1 MGVDE
6 MSTNDNGKP
15 IGSVAPPPQGFGVAG
30 TETLMRNS
38 IFLPNL
44 VQTGDQGPPLPSGLS
59 AAPTAGTLW
68 RAFIRVAP
76 LALFF
81 GILTAGAAVAVVYL
95 ITPPKYPV
103 SVLIKVNSSKP
114 GGGIG
119 GGTQEDVE
127 FSMLKSFQMEL
138 VKSREVIN
146 KALEMQVKDL
156 TKGMKGTS
164 VDSRFVKELPLV
176 QAQGDPVDWLQGIKA
191 EPHLKSQE
199 IIVVSG
205 TTRDRPEDL
214 TIVMNALGKALE
226 DENQSREEQKH
237 HTLIE
242 QAQAKQVEG
251 AIRLEQRR
259 KLLALK
265 TRNGSDDELV
275 KKHLDRL
282 ETQLSDNSKT
292 LGTLRLDAIS
302 VESQIKSLT
311 MHMNNADLSQAPPE
325 LVNDLIKN
333 DPAAAPL
340 FLDLQK
346 AVKDLSDAQKATT
359 NQAFL
364 GRYFDAK
371 LEREKAIEDYKFQ
384 NRPAIQQRYREKVL
398 NESSAE
404 LRKLKDRL
412 GGLKEQ
418 ERAVGQEMANAQAE
432 LDRIK
437 PNSGPTPEVV
447 ALKNEIEALEKAQ
460 GEVTRHIALLK
471 VNVPQQRVSVYQ
483 NAIVPGGLDYS
494 RFTKLAGAGGI
505 GGFLIA
511 VLAVSFR
518 EFRWRKICTGDEV
531 SRGLGLSLIGSVP
544 SLPDSTRSPLAGQ
557 GKVDPLWQNQLIES
571 VDTIRTLL
579 LHNARANNTRVI
591 MVSSAVG
598 GEGKTTLASQLA
610 ASLARAWKKTLLIDG
625 DLRSPSAHK
634 LFEVP
639 QEPGLC
645 EILRGEL
652 NSAEAIRSTPLS
664 RLWIIPAGHWDS
676 HAVQALAQDSVRT
689 LLEELKQ
696 QYDFI
701 VLDSSPILP
710 VADALLL
717 GQNVDG
723 VLLTVMRD
731 LSRAPALYAAHQRL
745 EGLGIKT
752 LGAVM
757 MGASSE
763 LGPLGYK
770 YAAQARR

>member
-1 MGVDE
+1 
-6 MSTNDNGKP
+6 MSAYDNGRP
-15 IGSVAPPPQGFGVAG
+15 TGSLAPTPPSTPG

-44 VQTGDQGPPLPSGLS
+44 VQAGDQGPPLPSGLS

-68 RAFIRVAP
+68 RSFVRVAP
-76 LALFF
+76 LALMA
-81 GILTAGAAVAVVYL
+81 GVLTSALAVAAVYYVM
-95 ITPPKYPV
+95 PPKYPV
-103 SVLIKVNSSKP
+103 AILIKVSGSK
-114 GGGIG
+114 GNAQIG
-119 GGTQEDVE
+119 GNSPEDIE

-146 KALEMQVKDL
+146 RALEMQVKDL
-156 TKGMKGTS
+156 VKNNKGTP

-176 QAQGDPVDWLQGIKA
+176 REHGDAVEWLQGIKA

-199 IIVVSG
+199 IIVVSA
-205 TTRDRPEDL
+205 TTGDRPDEM

-226 DENQSREEQKH
+226 EENQTREEQKH
-237 HTLIE
+237 HLLIE
-242 QAQAKQVEG
+242 QAQAKQSEG
-251 AIRLEQRR
+251 KARLEQQR
-259 KLLALK
+259 KLLNLRQKGGDEELAKK
-265 TRNGSDDELV
+265 TV
-275 KKHLDRL
+275 DRL
-282 ETQLSDNSKT
+282 EVRLSDDGRT
-292 LGTLRLDAIS
+292 LGTLRLESIS

-325 LVNDLIKN
+325 MVNDLVKN

-340 FLDLQK
+340 FIDLQK
-346 AVKDLSDAQKATT
+346 AVKDLQDAQKSTS
-359 NQAFL
+359 NPAFL

-412 GGLKEQ
+412 TGLKEQ
-418 ERAVGQEMANAQAE
+418 EREVSESIARTQVD

-437 PNSGPTPEVV
+437 PNSGPAPEVV
-447 ALKNEIEALEKAQ
+447 ALKNEIEALERAQ
-460 GEVTRHIALLK
+460 AEVTRHIALLK
-471 VNVPQQRVSVYQ
+471 VNVPQPRVTVHQ
-483 NAIVPGGLDYS
+483 QAIVPGAVDYS
-494 RFTKLAGAGGI
+494 RFAKLAGAGGI
-505 GGFLIA
+505 GGFLLA

-531 SRGLGLSLIGSVP
+531 SRGLGLALLGSVP

-639 QEPGLC
+639 QEPGLS
-645 EILRGEL
+645 EVLRGEL

-664 RLWIIPAGHWDS
+664 RLWIMPAGHWDS

-701 VLDSSPILP
+701 ILDSSPILP

-757 MGASSE
+757 MGATSE